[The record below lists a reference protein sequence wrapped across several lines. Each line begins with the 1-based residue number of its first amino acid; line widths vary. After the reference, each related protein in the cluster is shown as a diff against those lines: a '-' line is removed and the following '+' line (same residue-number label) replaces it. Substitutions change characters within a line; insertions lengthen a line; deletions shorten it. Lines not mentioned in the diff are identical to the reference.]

1 MLRLQSRRNHPL
13 FTDGASDL
21 VVMRSEALSFTP
33 FPSYLSINFGTI
45 TAKADGSVDTSDVE
59 GVDSDLRVRPFF
71 LHGETMS
78 IREFL
83 VGAFNAEM
91 GLEGFN
97 RSIASDAIQ
106 AQLVRRYQFPQRTV
120 HNPKRDATQPSS
132 LFRTRLPFLA

>member
-59 GVDSDLRVRPFF
+59 GVLNNF
-71 LHGETMS
+71 
-78 IREFL
+78 
-83 VGAFNAEM
+83 
-91 GLEGFN
+91 
-97 RSIASDAIQ
+97 
-106 AQLVRRYQFPQRTV
+106 
-120 HNPKRDATQPSS
+120 
-132 LFRTRLPFLA
+132 